1 MGSFSFRRAMAKAKL
16 VDNQTGK
23 EFLLTSRVT
32 RVGRKIDNDIVLNN
46 RIISKYHFEIRRSL
60 AGNFTIHD
68 TGSTHGFYVNNER
81 IKDERKLEDG
91 DVLRVVIIYAESD
104 GADAD
109 SGTST
114 FIARPQAIAKT
125 KLEGDEENTSTAC
138 DFTFYQ
144 EGSGLLGFFGDKKKE

>member
-1 MGSFSFRRAMAKAKL
+1 MAKAKL

-23 EFLLTSRVT
+23 EFPLTSRVT
-32 RVGRKIDNDIVLNN
+32 RVGRKLDNDIVLNN
-46 RIISKYHFEIRRSL
+46 RIISKYHFEIRKSL
-60 AGNFTIHD
+60 TGDFTIHD

-81 IKDERKLEDG
+81 IRDERKLEDG

-104 GADAD
+104 GTDPG

-138 DFTFYQ
+138 DFTFHQ
-144 EGSGLLGFFGDKKKE
+144 EGGGLLSFFGGKKKA